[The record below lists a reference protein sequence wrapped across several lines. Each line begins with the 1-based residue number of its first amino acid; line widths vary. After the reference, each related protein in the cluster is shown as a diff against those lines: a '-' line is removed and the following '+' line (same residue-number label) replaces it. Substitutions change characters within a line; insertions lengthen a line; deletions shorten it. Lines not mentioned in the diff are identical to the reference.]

1 MHMSRVVCFHYGLL
15 QLYMGCSLLMT
26 RECFYI
32 YIYIYIV
39 KFSTLHKL
47 WDFRYIIRQRSF
59 FISFVIHWDINPE
72 ILLLGHE
79 VC

>member
-15 QLYMGCSLLMT
+15 QLYMGSLLKT
-26 RECFYI
+26 REYL
-32 YIYIYIV
+32 YIYIV

-47 WDFRYIIRQRSF
+47 WDFSYIIRQRSF
-59 FISFVIHWDINPE
+59 FISFVDSLGHQPR
-72 ILLLGHE
+72 ILLLVHE